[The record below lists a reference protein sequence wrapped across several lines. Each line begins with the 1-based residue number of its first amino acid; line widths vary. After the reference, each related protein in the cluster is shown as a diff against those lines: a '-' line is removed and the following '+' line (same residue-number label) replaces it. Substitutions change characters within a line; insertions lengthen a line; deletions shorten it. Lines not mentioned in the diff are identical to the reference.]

1 MRSLSSLTAFPV
13 LSERGSPFIMCEWC
27 LCINVFVVN
36 PEYIF
41 CVQIGD
47 IQITVRL
54 FPIVAC

>member
-54 FPIVAC
+54 NK